1 MRYSREQIEAI
12 LAQEVERAETNW
24 HLQKARFAEI
34 VADIPS
40 GLPHP
45 DGVMRIKIA
54 AGNHHRA
61 LREYRTAL
69 NEFSAF
75 AINLVVPIRFKQ

>member
-1 MRYSREQIEAI
+1 MRYSRKQIEEI
-12 LAQEVERAETNW
+12 LAQELKRAETNW
-24 HLQKARFAEI
+24 RLQKARFTEI
-34 VADIPS
+34 VGDIPS

-54 AGNHHRA
+54 AEHHNRA

-69 NEFSAF
+69 SEFTAF
-75 AINLVVPIRFKQ
+75 TIHLVVPSRFKQ